1 MEFIMTIRPLFDHLL
16 VERDEAPQQ
25 TKSGL
30 YIPSSSSE
38 KPPQGTVKAVGKGQ
52 LKDNGELRP
61 LQVNEGDVVVFG
73 KYDGTEIT
81 VDGDKLLIL
90 KEENI
95 LGIIEN

>member
-1 MEFIMTIRPLFDHLL
+1 MNIRPLFDHLL

-30 YIPSSSSE
+30 YIPNSASE
-38 KPPQGTVKAVGKGQ
+38 KPPQGKVKAIGKGLLQ
-52 LKDNGELRP
+52 DNGELRP
-61 LQVNEGDVVVFG
+61 LQVNEGDLVVFG

-81 VDGDKLLIL
+81 VDGDKFLIL